1 MDILPREMTSLG
13 MEPFELVS
21 VEPDPHSSPCPGRWP
36 HKIGI
41 DVIHDG
47 CDIPKH
53 FLLRKNGGQI
63 WSGSTL
69 PRAFVRERDWG
80 AELVAA
86 KLASALHV
94 PKYFRINTA
103 RALLDFGRFP
113 GITSRAADHMN
124 RFAINYPFS
133 AYLSHTQKRE
143 LLTNYYDKISDGM
156 EDYLEGKQLK
166 LAIHTY
172 DKHNASTTRRPA
184 VSLVT
189 RVYGHQQLERNPVRN
204 FDPLFPNRLGEV
216 TTDRLL
222 RTRIA
227 LALEERGVHTE
238 ENYPYALPEGSVEMR
253 AQVWYFFRY
262 VRKVYSAQYSPPE
275 ENVESWDLVWR
286 MLLDTNLR
294 STISQAL
301 RGYLHMFRT
310 SPAGM
315 VDLFK
320 GARDEYEKIE
330 NFINRNS
337 RSLVSDYNSAFIR
350 PSTLL
355 VEIRKD
361 LVWNYVDK
369 RPMEPNFERAEYIAR
384 SIANGVRSYLE
395 EDRSQRAQ
403 SITLYEA
410 IN

>member
-1 MDILPREMTSLG
+1 MQILPRDMTSHGL
-13 MEPFELVS
+13 EPFELVD
-21 VEPDPHSSPCPGRWP
+21 VKPDPHSAPCPGPWR
-36 HKIGI
+36 HKIAI

-47 CDIPKH
+47 CDIPKN
-53 FLLRKNGGQI
+53 FLRRKNGGQI

-80 AELVAA
+80 AELLAGKV
-86 KLASALHV
+86 ASALHI
-94 PKYFRINTA
+94 PHYFRINTA
-103 RALLDFGRFP
+103 RVLLDFGRFP

-133 AYLSHTQKRE
+133 AYLSHEHKRE
-143 LLTNYYDKISDGM
+143 LLTAYYDGISEGM
-156 EDYLEGKQLK
+156 ETYLEGKHLK

-172 DKHNASTTRRPA
+172 DKHNASATRRPA

-189 RVYGHQQLERNPVRN
+189 RVYGHQRLEHNPVRN

-216 TTDRLL
+216 TADRLL

-227 LALEERGVHTE
+227 LALEERGIHTE

-262 VRKVYSAQYSPPE
+262 VRDAYLRFYDGPAHSQ
-275 ENVESWDLVWR
+275 ESWDLVWR

-294 STISQAL
+294 STVCQAL
-301 RGYLHMFRT
+301 RGYLHMFRRP
-310 SPAGM
+310 PAGM
-315 VDLFK
+315 EALFQ
-320 GARDEYEKIE
+320 GARQEYERIAS
-330 NFINRNS
+330 FIGRNGKL
-337 RSLVSDYNSAFIR
+337 LVSEYNSALLR

-355 VEIRKD
+355 VEVRKD
-361 LVWNYVDK
+361 LVWNYSDR
-369 RPMEPNFERAEYIAR
+369 RPIEPNVERAEYIAR
-384 SIANGVRSYLE
+384 SIANGVRAYLE

-410 IN
+410 TN